1 MGKGEIVHYKQFLL
15 FPQCFQ
21 KACFPGASKGVI
33 VWEWVKSN
41 QIGVRVSENISNLFS
56 LKQEKM
62 MIRPKAVIDP
72 EGQEVGFT
80 HLLKKKEAFRFFF
93 HF

>member
-1 MGKGEIVHYKQFLL
+1 MGKGEIVRYKLL

-41 QIGVRVSENISNLFS
+41 QIGVFS

-80 HLLKKKEAFRFFF
+80 HLLKKKKWRHLGFFF